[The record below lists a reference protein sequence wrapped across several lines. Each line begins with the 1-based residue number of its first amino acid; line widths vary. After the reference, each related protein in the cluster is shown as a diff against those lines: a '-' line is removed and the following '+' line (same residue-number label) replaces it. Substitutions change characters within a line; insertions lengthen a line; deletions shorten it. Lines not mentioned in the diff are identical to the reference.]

1 MSRFARQTWALI
13 EKTFLVAA
21 IRRPISTALRALILP
36 FAIVLIVA
44 YAQYFFNPSQRFGVG
59 HPTSV
64 LPLPKAIPRASG
76 GRNTVAFVDNGL
88 LGGDISAVIEEVAEP
103 FRKAGKSV
111 VNLHNETD
119 LLSICRSSQRGSS
132 SCFAAAVFHSSPD
145 QPASKGTWNYT
156 IRADESLGGTIDVGS
171 PNNDAQIYLLP
182 LQNAI
187 DRAIVAREPK
197 GDPTVLET
205 TQQYPYTVE
214 SEEKHKTDNR
224 TSYLNSGIAYFAIVF
239 FLAMTPIVYHLAGVM
254 ALEREQGLSQL
265 VEAMMP
271 NSSRWQPQVARLLS
285 YYCAFSTIYFPSWL
299 FIGVILARVV
309 FVNTSS
315 AIMIFY
321 HLTVGLAL
329 CSYSILGASFYK
341 KSQVCGITMIVIV
354 ICLAIVPQVL
364 PEEKQTPTTVTTLSL
379 LFPSSNYI
387 YFIITVARW
396 EVQNLPANL
405 SISPSLSSWS
415 LHGLVMWCF
424 LIIQITVYPVLA
436 ALVERVLFDTSSKNR
451 KVHPQHDV
459 SEPTVRLQN
468 FGKTYKP
475 SWIRRAFG
483 QKRRDVQAVNDLTLD
498 ARKGQILMLL
508 GPNGSGKSTTLDAIA
523 GLSRISSGTVD
534 ISGEGG
540 IGFTPQR
547 NVLWDDL
554 TVAEHIKLLY
564 SLKAARTP
572 NTKADLTALIEGCD
586 LVCKAQA
593 KSKTLSGGQK
603 RKLQLAM
610 MFAGGSS
617 VCCVDEATS
626 GLDPLSRRKIWDI
639 LLAERGDRSIVMTTH
654 FLDEADFLSDH
665 IVILSKGELKAEGS
679 SVKLKD
685 SLGDGYSVHVPRG
698 TTSVAT
704 PDIHGIMKIESL
716 DQTIYNMPDSL
727 HATRVLD
734 ALERHGVKDY
744 GVSGPTLEELFLK
757 LTETS
762 LHVGS
767 SQQGS
772 NVATIQEKPEDPDPD
787 SMPTVPVNLQHG
799 RHIGPL
805 KQSWILFRKRWTII
819 RRNYMPYVGALLI
832 AFIGAGTSPRFLQY
846 FEPMECAFPKSTSQ
860 EYSSYEFLESL
871 ATRYSPEFIGGPSDR
886 ISDDALAGL
895 TEVYSANY
903 TTYGR
908 SAVTSVD
915 AFRAVIS
922 PAEKLDE
929 FTQKVAVNNATI
941 DPGAFWLGDSSTS
954 PRFAWQADSI
964 DIANAILV
972 QNILDNLLTSANIST
987 SYSNFDISPEPP
999 LYEFGALLFAIYFCL
1014 VFCLYPGF
1022 FAIYPTLERIRNVRA
1037 LHYSNGVKPLPLWL
1051 AYLAFDSLLIV
1062 LISIVTIILLGSA
1075 TPYWFHLP
1083 YIFLVLLLYGVSSA
1097 ILSYIIS
1104 MVARSHLAAWALCIG
1119 GQVFMCMAYFAAY
1132 LGVQSN
1138 TNVGDLESTLN
1149 KVHFTI
1155 AFISPIANVMRS
1167 IFVSL
1172 NQFLILCGHQSD
1184 PGSIEFYGG
1193 PILGFSFFKF
1203 IKCTKSVRAAHEYSE
1218 PASAEVL
1225 EEVTRASQAG
1235 LGLRVLHLS
1244 KMFGKNK
1251 AVDDLTFSVQRGEI
1265 FGLLGPNGAG
1275 KSTAISLIRGD
1286 IRPSN
1291 RNGDILVDEAS
1302 VFTHRAT
1309 ARSRLGVCPQFDAC
1323 DTLTV
1328 TEHLS
1333 FYARV
1338 RGVSD
1343 PSHNVEEVIRV
1354 FGLDPYRHRLAQK
1367 LSGGTKRKLSLAIAL
1382 IGNPSVLLLDEPSSG
1397 LDAASKRV
1405 MWKTLFAISA
1415 DRSTVLTT
1423 HSMEEADALAT
1434 RAGIMSGR
1442 MLTLGTVDG
1451 LRRRWGNV
1459 YHVHLVTSSAPYT
1472 SLGEMERLKSWVR
1485 GSFEGAEIDE
1495 KTYCGQVRFSVPV
1508 DTVQAG
1514 GGSGHM
1520 GKSHISMGQMFRLLD
1535 GNKRALGVEYYS
1547 IGQTTM
1553 DEVFVRIVRQHGGKE
1568 ENR

>member
-1 MSRFARQTWALI
+1 MSRFARQTWVLI
-13 EKTFLVAA
+13 EKNLLIAA

-64 LPLPKAIPRASG
+64 LPLPEAIPRASG
-76 GRNTVAFVDNGL
+76 SRNTVAFVDNGL

-103 FRKAGKSV
+103 FHKAGKSV

-119 LLSICRSSQRGSS
+119 LLSICRSSRRGTS

-145 QPASKGTWNYT
+145 QPVGMGTWNYT
-156 IRADESLGGTIDVGS
+156 IRADESLGGTINVDS

-187 DRAIVAREPK
+187 DRAIIERGPK
-197 GDPTVLET
+197 GDSTVLET

-254 ALEREQGLSQL
+254 ASEREQGLSQL

-285 YYCAFSTIYFPSWL
+285 YYCAFSTIYFPSWF

-315 AIMIFY
+315 AIMILY

-329 CSYSILGASFYK
+329 CSYSILGASFFK

-354 ICLAIVPQVL
+354 ICLAVVPQVL
-364 PEEKQTPTTVTTLSL
+364 PEEKQTPTTVTALSL

-396 EVQNLPANL
+396 EVQDLPANL
-405 SISPSLSSWS
+405 SKPPSLSDWN

-424 LIIQITVYPVLA
+424 LVIQITVYPVLA
-436 ALVERVLFDTSSKNR
+436 ALVERVLFDTSSTNR
-451 KVHPQHDV
+451 KLRLQHDA

-468 FGKTYKP
+468 FGKTYHS
-475 SWIRRAFG
+475 SWIRRVFS
-483 QKRRDVQAVNDLTLD
+483 QRRRDVQAVNNLTLE

-523 GLSRISSGTVD
+523 GLSRVSSGSVD

-554 TVAEHIKLLY
+554 TVAEHIRLLY

-572 NTKADLTALIEGCD
+572 NTKADLAALTEGCD
-586 LVCKAQA
+586 LVSKAQA

-603 RKLQLAM
+603 RKLQLVM

-639 LLAERGDRSIVMTTH
+639 LLAERGDRSIIMTTH

-698 TTSVAT
+698 TTSVTT

-716 DQTIYNMPDSL
+716 DQTVYNTPDSL
-727 HATRVLD
+727 HAIQVLD
-734 ALERHGVKDY
+734 ALESYGVKDY

-757 LTETS
+757 LTGTS

-772 NVATIQEKPEDPDPD
+772 NGMTIQEKPENPD
-787 SMPTVPVNLQHG
+787 SDSIPTAPVNLQHG

-832 AFIGAGTSPRFLQY
+832 ALIGAGTSPRLLAY
-846 FEPMECAFPKSTSQ
+846 FDPMECAFPNTTSRG
-860 EYSSYEFLESL
+860 YSSSGYLESL
-871 ATRYSPEFIGGPSDR
+871 ATTYSPSFIGGPSVR

-895 TEVYSANY
+895 TDIYSGNH

-908 SAVTSVD
+908 SAVTDVD
-915 AFRAVIS
+915 TFKAAIS
-922 PAEKLDE
+922 PAETLDE
-929 FTQKVAVNNATI
+929 FTQKVAANNETI
-941 DPGAFWLGDSSTS
+941 EPGAFWLGDPSSS

-987 SYSNFDISPEPP
+987 SYSNFDITPEPA
-999 LYEFGALLFAIYFCL
+999 LYTFGALLFAMYFCL

-1083 YIFLVLLLYGVSSA
+1083 YIFLVLFLYGISSA

-1104 MVARSHLAAWALCIG
+1104 MVARSHLAAWAFCIG

-1132 LGVQSN
+1132 LGVESN
-1138 TNVGDLESTLN
+1138 VDVGDLESTLN
-1149 KVHFTI
+1149 KIHFTI

-1167 IFVSL
+1167 LFVSL
-1172 NQFLILCGHQSD
+1172 NQFLILCGRQSD
-1184 PGSIEFYGG
+1184 PGSIELYGG
-1193 PILGFSFFKF
+1193 PILYLIVQSIILFCILLWMDSGSSFFKF
-1203 IKCTKSVRAAHEYSE
+1203 IKGTKSRRAVHEYSE
-1218 PASAEVL
+1218 PASIEVL
-1225 EEVTRASQAG
+1225 EEENRASQAG

-1244 KMFGKNK
+1244 KMFGKNR

-1275 KSTAISLIRGD
+1275 KS
-1286 IRPSN
+1286 
-1291 RNGDILVDEAS
+1291 
-1302 VFTHRAT
+1302 
-1309 ARSRLGVCPQFDAC
+1309 
-1323 DTLTV
+1323 
-1328 TEHLS
+1328 
-1333 FYARV
+1333 
-1338 RGVSD
+1338 
-1343 PSHNVEEVIRV
+1343 
-1354 FGLDPYRHRLAQK
+1354 
-1367 LSGGTKRKLSLAIAL
+1367 
-1382 IGNPSVLLLDEPSSG
+1382 
-1397 LDAASKRV
+1397 
-1405 MWKTLFAISA
+1405 
-1415 DRSTVLTT
+1415 
-1423 HSMEEADALAT
+1423 
-1434 RAGIMSGR
+1434 
-1442 MLTLGTVDG
+1442 
-1451 LRRRWGNV
+1451 
-1459 YHVHLVTSSAPYT
+1459 
-1472 SLGEMERLKSWVR
+1472 
-1485 GSFEGAEIDE
+1485 
-1495 KTYCGQVRFSVPV
+1495 
-1508 DTVQAG
+1508 
-1514 GGSGHM
+1514 
-1520 GKSHISMGQMFRLLD
+1520 
-1535 GNKRALGVEYYS
+1535 
-1547 IGQTTM
+1547 
-1553 DEVFVRIVRQHGGKE
+1553 
-1568 ENR
+1568 

>member
-1 MSRFARQTWALI
+1 MSTFARQTWVLTEKNLLI
-13 EKTFLVAA
+13 AA

-59 HPTSV
+59 HPHPV
-64 LPLPKAIPRASG
+64 LPLSKATSRASG
-76 GRNTVAFVDNGL
+76 SRNTVAFVDNGL

-119 LLSICRSSQRGSS
+119 LLSICRSSKRGTSN
-132 SCFAAAVFHSSPD
+132 CFAAAVFRSSPD
-145 QPASKGTWNYT
+145 QSVGTGSWNYT
-156 IRADESLGGTIDVGS
+156 IRADESLGGTIDVDS
-171 PNNDAQIYLLP
+171 PNNDVQIYLLP

-187 DRAIVAREPK
+187 DRAIVARGPK

-239 FLAMTPIVYHLAGVM
+239 FLAMTPVVYHLAGVM
-254 ALEREQGLSQL
+254 ASEREQGLSQL

-271 NSSRWQPQVARLLS
+271 NFSRWQPQVARLLS
-285 YYCAFSTIYFPSWL
+285 YYCAFSTIYFPSWF

-315 AIMIFY
+315 AIVILY

-341 KSQVCGITMIVIV
+341 KSQVCGITMIVII
-354 ICLAIVPQVL
+354 ICLAVVPQVL
-364 PEEKQTPTTVTTLSL
+364 PEEKHTPATVTALSL

-387 YFIITVARW
+387 YFVITVARW
-396 EVQNLPANL
+396 EVQDLPANL
-405 SISPSLSSWS
+405 SKSPSLSSWS
-415 LHGLVMWCF
+415 LNGLVMWCF

-436 ALVERVLFDTSSKNR
+436 ALVERVLFDTNSKNR
-451 KVHPQHDV
+451 KLRLQHDAN
-459 SEPTVRLQN
+459 EPTVRLQN
-468 FGKTYKP
+468 FGKTYQS
-475 SWIRRAFG
+475 SWIRRALG
-483 QKRRDVQAVNDLTLD
+483 QKRDVQAVNNLTLD

-523 GLSRISSGTVD
+523 GLSRVSSGSVD

-564 SLKAARTP
+564 SLKAARAP
-572 NTKADLTALIEGCD
+572 NTKADLVALIEGCD
-586 LVCKAQA
+586 LVSKAQA

-639 LLAERGDRSIVMTTH
+639 LLAERGDRSIIMTTH

-698 TTSVAT
+698 TTSVAA
-704 PDIHGIMKIESL
+704 PDIYGIMKKESL
-716 DQTIYNMPDSL
+716 DQTVYNAPDSS
-727 HATRVLD
+727 HAIQVLD

-757 LTETS
+757 LTGTS

-772 NVATIQEKPEDPDPD
+772 NGVTIQEKPGNSDSDP
-787 SMPTVPVNLQHG
+787 MPTAPVNLQHG

-805 KQSWILFRKRWTII
+805 QQSWILFRKRWTIV

-832 AFIGAGTSPRFLQY
+832 ALIGAGTSPRLLHY
-846 FEPMECAFPKSTSQ
+846 FEPMQCVFPQSTSQ
-860 EYSSYEFLESL
+860 GYSSYGYLTSL
-871 ATRYSPEFIGGPSDR
+871 TTSYSPSFIGGPSDR
-886 ISDDALAGL
+886 FSDNALAGL
-895 TEVYSANY
+895 TDIYSGNH

-908 SAVTSVD
+908 SAVTGVE
-915 AFRAVIS
+915 AFKAAIS
-922 PAEKLDE
+922 PAETLDE
-929 FTQKVAVNNATI
+929 FTQGVAANNATLE
-941 DPGAFWLGDSSTS
+941 PGAFWLGDPSSS
-954 PRFAWQADSI
+954 PRFAWQADRI

-972 QNILDNLLTSANIST
+972 QNILNNLLTGANIST
-987 SYSNFDISPEPP
+987 SYSNFDRAPEPT
-999 LYEFGALLFAIYFCL
+999 LYTFGALLFAMYFCL

-1062 LISIVTIILLGSA
+1062 LISIVAIILLGTA

-1083 YIFLVLLLYGVSSA
+1083 YIFLILFLYGISSA

-1104 MVARSHLAAWALCIG
+1104 MVARSHLAAWAFCIG

-1138 TNVGDLESTLN
+1138 VDVSDLESTLN
-1149 KVHFTI
+1149 KIHFTI

-1167 IFVSL
+1167 FFVSL
-1172 NQFLILCGHQSD
+1172 NQFLILCGRQPD
-1184 PGSIEFYGG
+1184 PGSIELYGG
-1193 PILGFSFFKF
+1193 PILYLILQSIILFCILLWMDSGFSFFKLL
-1203 IKCTKSVRAAHEYSE
+1203 KSRTIRRAPHEYSE
-1218 PASAEVL
+1218 PASVEVL
-1225 EEVTRASQAG
+1225 EEENRASQAG
-1235 LGLRVLHLS
+1235 LGLQVLHLS
-1244 KMFGKNK
+1244 KTFRKNR

-1275 KSTAISLIRGD
+1275 KSEIILIPNSHVGKLLTYVSQA
-1286 IRPSN
+1286 RP
-1291 RNGDILVDEAS
+1291 
-1302 VFTHRAT
+1302 
-1309 ARSRLGVCPQFDAC
+1309 
-1323 DTLTV
+1323 
-1328 TEHLS
+1328 
-1333 FYARV
+1333 
-1338 RGVSD
+1338 
-1343 PSHNVEEVIRV
+1343 
-1354 FGLDPYRHRLAQK
+1354 
-1367 LSGGTKRKLSLAIAL
+1367 
-1382 IGNPSVLLLDEPSSG
+1382 
-1397 LDAASKRV
+1397 
-1405 MWKTLFAISA
+1405 
-1415 DRSTVLTT
+1415 
-1423 HSMEEADALAT
+1423 
-1434 RAGIMSGR
+1434 
-1442 MLTLGTVDG
+1442 
-1451 LRRRWGNV
+1451 
-1459 YHVHLVTSSAPYT
+1459 
-1472 SLGEMERLKSWVR
+1472 
-1485 GSFEGAEIDE
+1485 
-1495 KTYCGQVRFSVPV
+1495 
-1508 DTVQAG
+1508 
-1514 GGSGHM
+1514 
-1520 GKSHISMGQMFRLLD
+1520 FR
-1535 GNKRALGVEYYS
+1535 
-1547 IGQTTM
+1547 
-1553 DEVFVRIVRQHGGKE
+1553 
-1568 ENR
+1568 